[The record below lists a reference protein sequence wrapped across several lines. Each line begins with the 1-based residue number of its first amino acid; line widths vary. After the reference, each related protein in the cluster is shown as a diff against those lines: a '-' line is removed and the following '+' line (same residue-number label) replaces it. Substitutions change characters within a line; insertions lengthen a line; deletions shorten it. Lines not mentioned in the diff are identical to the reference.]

1 MYFKHLINC
10 LIIGE
15 EGYDGR
21 TLHIP
26 DSAWSKFTP
35 FEKQFWDIKANFFD
49 TVVFFKKGK
58 FFELYENDADIGAKE
73 FNLKMTD
80 RVNMRMV
87 GVPEATFD
95 FWAAKFVGK
104 GYKVAKVDQLEN
116 ALSKTM
122 REKNEK
128 SKAEKIIR
136 RELTSI
142 LTCGTLVDGNHL
154 KTNNS
159 NHCVSFKISE
169 ISGKSEFLVGAAFID
184 ASSAK
189 FYVVDFEDDSSFVM
203 LSTFIAQICPKEI
216 IIEKVFLFNFH
227 IFFYFL
233 DVAK

>member
-1 MYFKHLINC
+1 M
-10 LIIGE
+10 
-15 EGYDGR
+15 
-21 TLHIP
+21 HIP
-26 DSAWSKFTP
+26 DSAWNKFTP
-35 FEKQFWDIKANFFD
+35 FEKQFWEIKCKFFD

-116 ALSKTM
+116 AVSKTM
-122 REKNEK
+122 REK
-128 SKAEKIIR
+128 SDKAKTEKIIR

-159 NHCVSFKISE
+159 NYCVSLKISE
-169 ISGKSEFLVGAAFID
+169 ISGKNECIIGAALLD

-189 FYVVDFEDDSSFVM
+189 FYILDFVDDFSFVM
-203 LSTFIAQICPKEI
+203 LNTLLAQISPKEI
-216 IIEKVFLFNFH
+216 IAEKVL
-227 IFFYFL
+227 L
-233 DVAK
+233 CM